1 MLAGGTVAQA
11 ATMIAASASVRRRQR
26 FMIFGKESKAQSQSE

>member
-11 ATMIAASASVRRRQR
+11 ATMIAANASVRLRLRIPIVR
-26 FMIFGKESKAQSQSE
+26 KESKVQSQSE

>member
-11 ATMIAASASVRRRQR
+11 ATMIAANASARLRQR
-26 FMIFGKESKAQSQSE
+26 FMIFSKESKA

>member
-11 ATMIAASASVRRRQR
+11 ATTITTSASVRLRQQ
-26 FMIFGKESKAQSQSE
+26 FMIFGKESKA